1 MTAAAEQ
8 IIANLSRHISLTEDE
23 TSFFLSRLKA
33 KTLDSG
39 DVLLQ
44 AGQACDTFNYVVHG
58 ALRAFFSTE
67 NDKEVTIMFAIADW
81 WITDMPCFVNRQPAM
96 ISITAIEDTSIL
108 QLRYEDLE
116 LLYTRIPKFERAM
129 RIMMQNAYVR
139 EQLRVLQTFSQPAE
153 ERYLNFLQ
161 KYPGIASKVTN
172 KHIASYL
179 GITPEF
185 LSVVRSR
192 LRHK

>member
-1 MTAAAEQ
+1 MTAQEQ
-8 IIANLSRHISLTEDE
+8 ILANLSKHISLTPTEVD
-23 TSFFLSRLKA
+23 FFLTKLKS
-33 KTLDSG
+33 KTLKSG
-39 DVLLQ
+39 DTLLE
-44 AGQACDTFNYVVHG
+44 AGQACDTFNYVVNG
-58 ALRAFFSTE
+58 ALRAFFLGESS
-67 NDKEVTIMFAIADW
+67 KEVTIMFAIADW
-81 WITDMPCFVNRQPAM
+81 WITDMPCFVNRKPAM
-96 ISITAIEDTSIL
+96 ISISAIEDTTIL
-108 QLRYEDLE
+108 QLRFEDLE
-116 LLYTRIPKFERAM
+116 LLYLKIPKFERAM

-161 KYPGIASKVTN
+161 KYPGIASKITN

-192 LRHK
+192 LRQK

>member
-1 MTAAAEQ
+1 MIADEQ
-8 IIANLSRHISLTEDE
+8 ILTNLSKHISLTPTEVE
-23 TSFFLSRLKA
+23 FFLSKLKS
-33 KTLDSG
+33 KTLESG
-39 DVLLQ
+39 DTLLET
-44 AGQACDTFNYVVHG
+44 GQRCDTFNYVVSG
-58 ALRAFFSTE
+58 ALRAFFLGE
-67 NDKEVTIMFAIADW
+67 NSKEVTIMFAIADW
-81 WITDMPCFVNRQPAM
+81 WITDMPCFVSRKPAM
-96 ISITAIEDTSIL
+96 ISITAIEDTTIL
-108 QLRYEDLE
+108 QLRFDDLE
-116 LLYTRIPKFERAM
+116 LLYSKIPKFERAM

-172 KHIASYL
+172 NHIASYL

-192 LRHK
+192 LRQK

>member
-1 MTAAAEQ
+1 MIADEQ
-8 IIANLSRHISLTEDE
+8 ILTNLSKHISLTPSEVD
-23 TSFFLSRLKA
+23 FFLHKLKS
-33 KTLDSG
+33 KTLESG
-39 DVLLQ
+39 DTLLET
-44 AGQACDTFNYVVHG
+44 GQTCDTFNYVVSG
-58 ALRAFFSTE
+58 ALRAFFLGE
-67 NDKEVTIMFAIADW
+67 NSKEVTIMFAIADW
-81 WITDMPCFVNRQPAM
+81 WITDMPCFVSRKPAM
-96 ISITAIEDTSIL
+96 ISITAIEDTTIL
-108 QLRYEDLE
+108 QLRFDDLE
-116 LLYTRIPKFERAM
+116 LLYSKIPKFERAM

-192 LRHK
+192 LRQK

>member
-1 MTAAAEQ
+1 MIADEQ
-8 IIANLSRHISLTEDE
+8 ILTNLSKHISLTPTEVE
-23 TSFFLSRLKA
+23 FFLSKLKS
-33 KTLDSG
+33 KTLESG
-39 DVLLQ
+39 DTLLET
-44 AGQACDTFNYVVHG
+44 GQRCDTFNYVVSG
-58 ALRAFFSTE
+58 ALRAFFLGE
-67 NDKEVTIMFAIADW
+67 NSKEVTIMFAIADW
-81 WITDMPCFVNRQPAM
+81 WITDMPCFVSRKPAM
-96 ISITAIEDTSIL
+96 ISITAIEDTTIL
-108 QLRYEDLE
+108 QLRFDDLE
-116 LLYTRIPKFERAM
+116 LLYSKIPKFERAM

-192 LRHK
+192 LRQK